1 VAKVAQGWKS
11 AFVRFTEWFSRIAY
25 INLLW
30 IGFTL
35 LGLVVFGFIP
45 ATVAMF
51 AVMRKWQKGNLNE
64 PVLQSFWNFY
74 RKEFAKSNS
83 TGFVIVII
91 GYILYADI
99 FILNFD
105 DSLTM
110 QIVKLLLY
118 ILAFV
123 YLMILAFF
131 FPVYVHFDMKWYQYL
146 KMVTLMVFAAPL
158 QAVLMLLI
166 GYGMFFV
173 LAKMPILMLFLLGS
187 LISYVWLL
195 IALPTFTR
203 LEQRTSPNG
212 K

>member
-1 VAKVAQGWKS
+1 MAQGWKS
-11 AFVRFTEWFSRIAY
+11 VFVRFTEWFSRLAY

-30 IGFTL
+30 ISFTL

-51 AVMRKWQKGNLNE
+51 AVMRKWQKGTLNE
-64 PVLQSFWNFY
+64 PVFQSFWGFY
-74 RKEFAKSNS
+74 RKEFAKSNC
-83 TGFVIVII
+83 TGFVLVII
-91 GYILYADI
+91 GYILYVDI

-105 DSLTM
+105 ESLSM

-123 YLMILAFF
+123 YLLILAYF
-131 FPVYVHFDMKWYQYL
+131 FPVFVHFDMKWYQYFKL
-146 KMVTLMVFAAPL
+146 VTLLVFAAPL

-166 GYGMFFV
+166 GYGMFFL

>member
-1 VAKVAQGWKS
+1 MAQGWKS
-11 AFVRFTEWFSRIAY
+11 AFVRFTEWFSRLAY

-30 IGFTL
+30 IGLTL

-64 PVLQSFWNFY
+64 PVLQSFWGFY

-83 TGFVIVII
+83 TGSVLVII

-105 DSLTM
+105 ESLTM
-110 QIVKLLLY
+110 QILKLLLF

-131 FPVYVHFDMKWYQYL
+131 FPAYVHFDMKWYQYL

-166 GYGMFFV
+166 GYGMFFL
-173 LAKMPILMLFLLGS
+173 LAKMPILVVPVRKFD
-187 LISYVWLL
+187 
-195 IALPTFTR
+195 
-203 LEQRTSPNG
+203 
-212 K
+212 

>member
-1 VAKVAQGWKS
+1 MAQEWKG
-11 AFVRFTEWFSRIAY
+11 AFVRFTEWFSRVAY

-30 IGFTL
+30 ISFTL

-51 AVMRKWQKGNLNE
+51 AVMRKWQKGNLTE
-64 PVLQSFWNFY
+64 PVFQSFWGFY

-83 TGFVIVII
+83 SGLVLGII

-105 DSLTM
+105 ESLSM

-118 ILAFV
+118 ILALV
-123 YLMILAFF
+123 YFMILAFF

-146 KMVTLMVFAAPL
+146 KMVTLIVFAAPL

-166 GYGMFFV
+166 GYGMVF
-173 LAKMPILMLFLLGS
+173 LLIKMPILMLFLLGS

-203 LEQRTSPNG
+203 LEQRPFSNE